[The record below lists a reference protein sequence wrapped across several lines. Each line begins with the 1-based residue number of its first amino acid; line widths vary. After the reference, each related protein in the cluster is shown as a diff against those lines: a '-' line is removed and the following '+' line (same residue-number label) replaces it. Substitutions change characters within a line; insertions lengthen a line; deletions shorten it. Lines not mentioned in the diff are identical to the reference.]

1 MFHSKPYIYTKIYL
15 FNTALFPPHLFTLQ
29 LLSTRQ
35 GNQSDL
41 FDHLCK
47 FLKIIKI
54 VLFCLYPVVT
64 WRMRWRSVGRRYSAQ
79 FRSSRNSR
87 PSRRSSRG
95 PTGITAHSGCG
106 SGLSRIQPCSTR
118 STYKKSYK
126 FLNILTKN
134 YCSFFTADPVLLLQA
149 YFLSIE
155 YSHNKLLLTF
165 FVHFNICFWSKNC
178 MNGWQKGFF

>member
-1 MFHSKPYIYTKIYL
+1 MLRLEKTSQHCFETFLLNKAKAFTMFHAKPYKQKIYL

-106 SGLSRIQPCSTR
+106 SGSNPEQTRKLYAQPNLEFC
-118 STYKKSYK
+118 
-126 FLNILTKN
+126 TKN
-134 YCSFFTADPVLLLQA
+134 NC
-149 YFLSIE
+149 
-155 YSHNKLLLTF
+155 NF
-165 FVHFNICFWSKNC
+165 FVILFCY
-178 MNGWQKGFF
+178 FFGVKK